1 MNGFAD
7 LFWQAYLVN
16 LLFWAALAQGTVI
29 FAAVLD
35 ITGARWGW
43 RYVQISRSFASFLP
57 VCVVLFLILLLG
69 RNHVFPWIAHP
80 VPEKAAY
87 LNVPFLAARDLGGLA
102 VMAALSWVALARMK
116 SAHESGRSG
125 ASPWSVTLVLAFMT
139 IYSYLAFDLIM
150 SLEPHW
156 YSTLLGAHYA
166 VGSFYLGIAG
176 LCFAG
181 CMRPEVPGEDRR
193 NLCRLMFGLALFWVS
208 LLWSQYIVIW
218 YGDIP
223 EETRFV
229 YLRFYQM
236 PWTPVTLVVLALAF
250 VLPFF
255 MLMPRRAKLIGIVP
269 ALASLFVMAG
279 LLLEK
284 YVLVVPSLSPDALT
298 LGWVQLLVTAA
309 FAAIFLAT
317 YKLSVR
323 RARPMELPLS

>member
-1 MNGFAD
+1 
-7 LFWQAYLVN
+7 
-16 LLFWAALAQGTVI
+16 
-29 FAAVLD
+29 
-35 ITGARWGW
+35 
-43 RYVQISRSFASFLP
+43 
-57 VCVVLFLILLLG
+57 
-69 RNHVFPWIAHP
+69 
-80 VPEKAAY
+80 
-87 LNVPFLAARDLGGLA
+87 
-102 VMAALSWVALARMK
+102 
-116 SAHESGRSG
+116 
-125 ASPWSVTLVLAFMT
+125 
-139 IYSYLAFDLIM
+139 
-150 SLEPHW
+150 
-156 YSTLLGAHYA
+156 
-166 VGSFYLGIAG
+166 
-176 LCFAG
+176 
-181 CMRPEVPGEDRR
+181 MRPEVPGEDRR

-269 ALASLFVMAG
+269 ALASLFAMAG

-309 FAAIFLAT
+309 FAAIFLST